1 MVDNCTVR
9 VQSSAEAGAKL
20 GEGCLPVTGERG
32 EGTMHFRGA
41 SVEDAV
47 GACFQLPHSDSDSRR
62 VEVLH
67 SVGTT
72 IRRQDPATQERLDR
86 REVSRREGVT
96 KLART
101 LRFGDDVERRIVRLE
116 RGGQELP
123 GKELKVV
130 VNRESL
136 SLMVEVFHRCGR
148 VTSGDDTETVVL
160 HGLDFP
166 EMRRL

>member
-1 MVDNCTVR
+1 MAN
-9 VQSSAEAGAKL
+9 
-20 GEGCLPVTGERG
+20 
-32 EGTMHFRGA
+32 
-41 SVEDAV
+41 
-47 GACFQLPHSDSDSRR
+47 
-62 VEVLH
+62 
-67 SVGTT
+67 
-72 IRRQDPATQERLDR
+72 
-86 REVSRREGVT
+86 
-96 KLART
+96 LART
-101 LRFGDDVERRIVRLE
+101 LRFGDDVEGRIVWLE